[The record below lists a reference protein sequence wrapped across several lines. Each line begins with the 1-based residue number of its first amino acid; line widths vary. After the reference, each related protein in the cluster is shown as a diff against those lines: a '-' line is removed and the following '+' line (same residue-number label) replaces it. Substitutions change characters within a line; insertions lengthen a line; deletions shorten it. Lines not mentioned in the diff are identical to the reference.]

1 MTTYS
6 KTPNDW
12 KTSVIKHIVMWK
24 LKDFAENAS
33 KRENLVTVKGLLDA
47 CSQIVT
53 GILKYETAIAQ
64 PNFDATYDIVL
75 YAEFASIA
83 ALDAYNR
90 HPQHQ
95 ALKPFVAAVREAR
108 QCIDYEI

>member
-1 MTTYS
+1 M
-6 KTPNDW
+6 
-12 KTSVIKHIVMWK
+12 IKHIVMWK
-24 LKDFAENAS
+24 LKDFAENAN
-33 KRENLVTVKGLLDA
+33 KQENLVAMKRLLDA
-47 CSQIVT
+47 CGQIVT

-64 PNFDATYDIVL
+64 PDFEASYDIVL
-75 YAEFASIA
+75 YAEFVSKA
-83 ALDAYNR
+83 ALDVYNR